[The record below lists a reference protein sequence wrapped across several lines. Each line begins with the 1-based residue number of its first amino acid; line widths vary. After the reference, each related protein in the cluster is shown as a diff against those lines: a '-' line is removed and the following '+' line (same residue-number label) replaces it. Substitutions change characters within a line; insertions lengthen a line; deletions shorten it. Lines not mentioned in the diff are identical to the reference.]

1 MTGALTTR
9 SPQEITPVYNLT
21 AEGRIANAAAVLP
34 GPYGDVTRRAQAT
47 GTSRQALYRDA
58 AKVLRAVEGA
68 PAQ

>member
-1 MTGALTTR
+1 
-9 SPQEITPVYNLT
+9 VYNLT